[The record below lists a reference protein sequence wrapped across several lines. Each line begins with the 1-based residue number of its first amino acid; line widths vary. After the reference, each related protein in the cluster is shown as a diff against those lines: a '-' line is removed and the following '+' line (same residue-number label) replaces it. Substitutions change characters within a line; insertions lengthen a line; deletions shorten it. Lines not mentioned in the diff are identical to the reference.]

1 MVVNLIS
8 CTIII
13 LISRYLLTLYKAINV
28 NLKSRVTDIQVV
40 AVALKLPP

>member
-1 MVVNLIS
+1 MVVNLTS

-13 LISRYLLTLYKAINV
+13 LISRCLLTLYKAINV
-28 NLKSRVTDIQVV
+28 HLKSRVTDIQVV